1 MDLTAIILFVV
12 LMILAWASFSILVIE
27 EMMSFVAREKNNM
40 AVASYLGGTGLNEV
54 REDKEPK

>member
-40 AVASYLGGTGLNEV
+40 AVQ
-54 REDKEPK
+54 KE